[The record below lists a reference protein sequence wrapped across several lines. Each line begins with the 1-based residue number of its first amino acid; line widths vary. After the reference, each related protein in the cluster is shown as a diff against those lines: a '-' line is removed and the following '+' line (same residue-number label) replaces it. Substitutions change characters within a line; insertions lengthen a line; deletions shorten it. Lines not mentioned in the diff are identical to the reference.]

1 MLASRSGERARRRH
15 GSKAKCR
22 QARRQAHGESWRTQ
36 HRRHVASRLSSTPDE
51 FLTLENTRA
60 EKSIPAELAAAAA
73 SQRVSIHVPK
83 TQFEPRGLTE
93 SREAP
98 NTWELDLPPG
108 AGLVMPGQRAGR
120 MSVQEVARGIKGS
133 SDSESIPATM
143 GGLHSRIPR
152 SSRGASRCCAAS
164 MAG

>member
-1 MLASRSGERARRRH
+1 MAAKRNVGKRAGKRTAKAGARSTGGTSRRGYP
-15 GSKAKCR
+15 
-22 QARRQAHGESWRTQ
+22 
-36 HRRHVASRLSSTPDE
+36 STPDE

-60 EKSIPAELAAAAA
+60 EKSLPAELVAAAA

-108 AGLVMPGQRAGR
+108 AGLVMPGQSAGR
-120 MSVQEVARGIKGS
+120 MSVHEVARGIKGS
-133 SDSESIPATM
+133 SETRMRKI
-143 GGLHSRIPR
+143 G
-152 SSRGASRCCAAS
+152 SSQIA
-164 MAG
+164 